1 MGCFVKSIAKFHPS
15 KICIPVDVALRDWNR
30 AGGIVQQK
38 MDGQFSTREIDGV
51 LYAGE
56 LMRGGQ
62 FYAFDVLAIR
72 GESVA
77 HWPLDARW
85 QRLCAKVES
94 LRLAGV
100 LLVPNVHSE
109 RGAVF
114 LAEVLAAG
122 GEGCVLKDWGATYG
136 TPMIAAKRGGIWT
149 CRVTGH
155 CGGTQSVFIV
165 DAETGEDRGKVTLRG
180 GKCDQVRAGSIIRV
194 EGMNLTDSGKIRQ
207 PVSAR
212 EFLVK
217 Y

>member
-1 MGCFVKSIAKFHPS
+1 MKIQHPS

-77 HWPLDARW
+77 HWSLDARW

-109 RGAVF
+109 QGAEF
-114 LAEVLAAG
+114 LAKVLAAG

-136 TPMIAAKRGGIWT
+136 TPMIAAKRSIIVECHVTAIGPGQSIALADAGG
-149 CRVTGH
+149 
-155 CGGTQSVFIV
+155 
-165 DAETGEDRGKVTLRG
+165 DL
-180 GKCDQVRAGSIIRV
+180 GKCPAKGGAADRVRIGSIVRI
-194 EGMNLTDSGKIRQ
+194 EAACLTVNRKL
-207 PVSAR
+207 R
-212 EFLVK
+212 EPKLCREYLVK
-217 Y
+217 F